1 MGKRRI
7 TAMLDERDIAELEGI
22 AEQNRVSLAW
32 VIRAAISN
40 YLESES
46 QTNLISR
53 PHTRLESN

>member
-7 TAMLDERDIAELEGI
+7 TAMLDESDIAELEII

-46 QTNLISR
+46 RTNLISR
-53 PHTRLESN
+53 SHTRLESN

>member
-7 TAMLDERDIAELEGI
+7 TAMLDESDIAELEVI

-46 QTNLISR
+46 QTNLFSR
-53 PHTRLESN
+53 SHTRLESN

>member
-1 MGKRRI
+1 MGKRRV
-7 TAMLDERDIAELEGI
+7 TAMLDESDITELEVI

-46 QTNLISR
+46 RAQLFSR
-53 PHTRLESN
+53 SHNRLERH